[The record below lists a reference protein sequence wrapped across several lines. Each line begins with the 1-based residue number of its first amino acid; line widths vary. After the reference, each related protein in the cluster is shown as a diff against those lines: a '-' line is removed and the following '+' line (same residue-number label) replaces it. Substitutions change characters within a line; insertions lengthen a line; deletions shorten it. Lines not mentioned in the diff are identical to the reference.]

1 MCWIKKCKYCVR
13 IKNQI
18 SVWYKII
25 LFQLKK
31 ANIAVMEMRGRNLA
45 GCRLQT
51 DYASHECRAA
61 FFDHCKK
68 SGMDVRERAKPWE
81 QEQSGSSER
90 R

>member
-1 MCWIKKCKYCVR
+1 MQELNIKYPSD
-13 IKNQI
+13 N
-18 SVWYKII
+18 KII

-45 GCRLQT
+45 GGCRLQT